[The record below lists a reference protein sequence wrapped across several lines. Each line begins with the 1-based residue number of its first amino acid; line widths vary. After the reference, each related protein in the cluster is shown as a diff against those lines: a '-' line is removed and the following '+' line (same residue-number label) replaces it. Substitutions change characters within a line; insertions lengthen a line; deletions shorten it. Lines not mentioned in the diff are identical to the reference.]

1 MTELRPWSAPG
12 GTTYWLTVV
21 VLGVLAA
28 GGVLALALLAV
39 GGPEPRVRWAYPA
52 ATLSFILSTAQAAP
66 ILALATRLTRGYWS
80 APLRRLAELGAV
92 AGLVTAPLCILLL
105 LQLPDWHHRPSIWLD
120 WPGAPLLWDSLAV
133 LLLAVLGMLLLHVA
147 ALPDFAAARDAGGGA
162 GERAG
167 ARGLTRLRA
176 LGWRGTLSQWRVLSY
191 GLTLL
196 GACYLMLYTLVHLL
210 VVSDLALSLV
220 PHWNSAVIPPYHAI
234 SGVQGGV
241 AATVLALGLVRRAAG
256 PERVEAS
263 VFHACGVI
271 LQDLALICFWVV
283 CSEFVTFWYGR
294 LPHEQWLLGL
304 LMFGPSLLPFLVAF
318 GLCFLLP
325 LVLLIWNPIRN
336 SVRGPVVVAALTLV
350 GLLADRVRIFGAA
363 WSVAGPVLPHD
374 APLPPLPAFPL
385 PGLLDLLVVVGMP
398 ATVVLLGLLVLRL
411 LPPLALWELRT
422 VDLLTVHEPLAR
434 TQVVVVGKPS

>member
-1 MTELRPWSAPG
+1 VL
-12 GTTYWLTVV
+12 
-21 VLGVLAA
+21 VLGLLAMGSIVALSLLAA
-28 GGVLALALLAV
+28 D
-39 GGPEPRVRWAYPA
+39 GPEPRARWAYLA

-80 APLRRLAELGAV
+80 VPLRRLAELGAV

-105 LQLPDWHHRPSIWLD
+105 FQLPDWHHRPSIWQD
-120 WPGAPLLWDSLAV
+120 WPGAPLLWDTIAV
-133 LLLAVLGMLLLHVA
+133 TLLAVLGMLLLHVA
-147 ALPDFAAARDAGGGA
+147 ALPDFAAARDAGA
-162 GERAG
+162 G
-167 ARGLTRLRA
+167 GLTRLRA
-176 LGWRGTLSQWRVLSY
+176 LGWRGTIRQWRVLSY

-220 PHWNSAVIPPYHAI
+220 PHWNSAVIPPYHAL

-241 AATVLALGLVRRAAG
+241 AATVLALGLLRRTAG

-263 VFHACGVI
+263 AFHACGII
-271 LQDLALICFWVV
+271 LLVLALIWFWFVW
-283 CSEFVTFWYGR
+283 SEFVTLWYGR
-294 LPHEQWLLGL
+294 MPHEQWLLGL
-304 LMFGPSLLPFLVAF
+304 LMFGPGLVPFLAAF

-325 LVLLIWNPIRN
+325 TVLLIWNPIRN

-363 WSVAGPVLPHD
+363 WSVAGPVLPHE

-385 PGLLDLLVVVGMP
+385 PGLLDLLIVVGLP
-398 ATVVLLGLLVLRL
+398 AAVLCLGLLVLRL
-411 LPPLALWELRT
+411 LPPLPLWEGRA
-422 VDLLTVHEPLAR
+422 VDLLTVEEPLAR
-434 TQVVVVGKPS
+434 ARVAVVGKPS